1 MRNSVKKF
9 RDIGNE
15 INENQSKVKEW
26 KKVVDLDMEVE
37 HFSPACCF
45 SNKKIL
51 MPINIPETGQ
61 KRVVIVGAGFA
72 GLKLARK
79 LKDSNCQLVLID
91 RNNYHQFQPLFYQVA
106 SSGLE
111 PSAISFPLRKVFQK
125 EKNVYVRVTQV
136 TDIDPANKKIHT
148 PMGHVWYD
156 ALVIAT
162 GATTNYFGME
172 GIIKHGIPMKS
183 VSEAVYLRNT
193 LLLNFEKAVTLR
205 DRKALE
211 ALLNVVVVGGG
222 PTGVEVCGAISEM
235 KRFVLPKD
243 YPDINFDLMQITLIE
258 ANPHLLH
265 GMSKESGTKAEY
277 YLKKMGVNVMLNHR
291 VTGYDGQTI
300 TLEDDSQLL
309 AETLVWAAGVRG
321 QVPDGVDPAFMARG
335 NRIKVNRFNEVEGLD
350 GVFAIGDIAYMETP
364 NYPNGHPQVAQV
376 ALQQAVNLGD
386 NLQREAHGKVRSPF
400 EYHDKGS
407 MATVGRNRAVVDL
420 PFWHFTGV
428 FAWIVWMFVHL
439 MSIVGV
445 KNRLLVFINW
455 VWKYFTFDQSLRL
468 ILRPSRKAQERPL

>member
-1 MRNSVKKF
+1 
-9 RDIGNE
+9 
-15 INENQSKVKEW
+15 
-26 KKVVDLDMEVE
+26 
-37 HFSPACCF
+37 
-45 SNKKIL
+45 

-61 KRVVIVGAGFA
+61 KRIVIVGAGFA

-79 LKDSNCQLVLID
+79 LKDGNCQLVLID

-106 SSGLE
+106 TSGLE

-125 EKNVYVRVTQV
+125 ENNVFVRVTQV
-136 TDIDPANKKIHT
+136 TDIDPANKKIQT
-148 PMGHVWYD
+148 PMGYVWYD
-156 ALVIAT
+156 SLVIAT
-162 GATTNYFGME
+162 GATTNFFGME
-172 GIIKHGIPMKS
+172 GIIKYGIPMKS

-205 DRKALE
+205 DRKELE

-222 PTGVEVCGAISEM
+222 PTGVEVCGALSEM

-265 GMSKESGTKAEY
+265 GMSKEAGEKAHH
-277 YLKKMGVNVMLNHR
+277 YLKKMGVNVLLDHR
-291 VTGYDGQTI
+291 VTGYDGKTI
-300 TLEDDSQLL
+300 TLAEGEQLL
-309 AETLVWAAGVRG
+309 SETLIWAAGVRG
-321 QVPDGVDPAFMARG
+321 QVPDGVDPKFMARG
-335 NRIKVNRFNEVEGLD
+335 NRIKVNRYNEVEGLD

-364 NYPNGHPQVAQV
+364 KYPNGHPQVAQV
-376 ALQQAVNLGD
+376 ALQQAVNLGE
-386 NLQREAHGKVRSPF
+386 NFQREAKGKVRSQF
-400 EYHDKGS
+400 EYRDKGS

-420 PFWHFTGV
+420 PFWRFSGA

-455 VWKYFTFDQSLRL
+455 LWKYFTFDQSLRL
-468 ILRPSRKAQERPL
+468 ILRPSKKAQERPL